1 MNLLKISSIYGL
13 INNRNTI
20 PMFNRVQSEQVLPM
34 INYRNTTS
42 SSASTICYHC
52 KNNPAEIFQESGEFC
67 LHCWQE
73 ITYPNV

>member
-1 MNLLKISSIYGL
+1 
-13 INNRNTI
+13 
-20 PMFNRVQSEQVLPM
+20 M
-34 INYRNTTS
+34 IDYRNNTS
-42 SSASTICYHC
+42 LASAVCNHC

>member
-1 MNLLKISSIYGL
+1 
-13 INNRNTI
+13 
-20 PMFNRVQSEQVLPM
+20 MFKRVQSEEVLLV
-34 INYRNTTS
+34 IDYRNTTS
-42 SSASTICYHC
+42 SGSAVCNHC